1 MEYRRQLMYDYN
13 LTDFTD
19 LTSSKPIHDQP
30 LPFRLPFFGFDFN
43 YVYIQ
48 RDGYLAFNKGLL
60 SYEFPLKLPFSPT
73 DPMIQEDPSII
84 APWFAL
90 QDIAKDVPEAGVYL
104 KMVNIGSERN
114 ITLRDRIILDFKE
127 GMIGAADFVPKYALI
142 ITWRNM
148 TMINRRSERPLKTNT
163 YQAVIA
169 TDEIRTYAMFNYE
182 KIEWITHQDNYD
194 GLKGFPAFVGFNAG
208 NTTRAYEFRPYSQN
222 PRISLMTQM
231 GYGNGFQG
239 RYFFQIDEE
248 VWPGACID
256 KELDPNLPDRLPL
269 TFFPR
274 YGHMLGGT
282 LVNITGP
289 CLSPSSIITC
299 KFENW
304 KVEGI
309 YQDPNHATCISP
321 PVMYHGYVDL
331 TISVD
336 DRTLFL
342 GRFYLQPPEVA
353 EEGVVV
359 LNDKDR
365 EEKPDMLPFKWQPT
379 RLAWDM
385 NAPVTISLWGYR
397 ESTDLYPSLTYI
409 DVLAE
414 GVRLGQREYELALD
428 TFKDRYNNG
437 LTDIT
442 FGYIAINLT
451 NPRIFGD
458 KVKTSPVIWSRTMPL
473 AWYFKPQWDR
483 IYKYKWKEEMC
494 STWFD
499 RESWAD
505 RFATTNFKCPCTRQQ
520 ALLDKGRFSPDLE
533 CNIVDRKCDTFHRG
547 ALACFRSGRPSIG
560 GSGQK
565 CCYDDWDELIQ
576 TADTM
581 YGGRPSRAF
590 IYGKHPYKMRMM
602 IPALSNWLHDEMPFF
617 FCCKWQPGEDNSKT
631 CQMYNHWRTSQDCS
645 SYQPPAIGSVY
656 GDPHFI
662 TYDGSNFTFNGKGEF
677 TLTHVDTPVHK
688 LDIQA
693 RFEQVCL
700 TLKSLFFI
708 D

>member
-1 MEYRRQLMYDYN
+1 
-13 LTDFTD
+13 
-19 LTSSKPIHDQP
+19 
-30 LPFRLPFFGFDFN
+30 
-43 YVYIQ
+43 
-48 RDGYLAFNKGLL
+48 
-60 SYEFPLKLPFSPT
+60 
-73 DPMIQEDPSII
+73 
-84 APWFAL
+84 
-90 QDIAKDVPEAGVYL
+90 
-104 KMVNIGSERN
+104 
-114 ITLRDRIILDFKE
+114 
-127 GMIGAADFVPKYALI
+127 
-142 ITWRNM
+142 
-148 TMINRRSERPLKTNT
+148 
-163 YQAVIA
+163 
-169 TDEIRTYAMFNYE
+169 
-182 KIEWITHQDNYD
+182 
-194 GLKGFPAFVGFNAG
+194 
-208 NTTRAYEFRPYSQN
+208 
-222 PRISLMTQM
+222 
-231 GYGNGFQG
+231 
-239 RYFFQIDEE
+239 
-248 VWPGACID
+248 
-256 KELDPNLPDRLPL
+256 
-269 TFFPR
+269 
-274 YGHMLGGT
+274 
-282 LVNITGP
+282 
-289 CLSPSSIITC
+289 
-299 KFENW
+299 
-304 KVEGI
+304 
-309 YQDPNHATCISP
+309 
-321 PVMYHGYVDL
+321 MYHGYVDL

-359 LNDKDR
+359 LNDMDR
-365 EEKPDMLPFKWQPT
+365 QEAPETLAFKWQPNK
-379 RLAWDM
+379 LVWDPS
-385 NAPVTISLWGYR
+385 ALVTISLWGYR

-409 DVLAE
+409 DLLAE
-414 GVRLGQREYELALD
+414 GVRLGSREYELQLD
-428 TFKDRYNNG
+428 LYKERNNIG

-458 KVKTSPVIWSRTMPL
+458 RVKQSPIIWSRTMPL

-483 IYKYKWKEEMC
+483 MYKGQWKEEMC
-494 STWFD
+494 KKWFD

-617 FCCKWQPGEDNSKT
+617 FCCKWNPNEDNSQT
-631 CQMYNHWRTSQDCS
+631 CQMYNYWRTSQDCS

-662 TYDGSNFTFNGKGEF
+662 TYDGANFTFNGKGEF

-688 LDIQA
+688 LDVQA
-693 RFEQVCL
+693 RFEQVSC
-700 TLKSLFFI
+700 FI
-708 D
+708 RC